1 MSSLAKVVLSRSVIV
16 YGSDR
21 NFDKNRFS
29 DHFQKL
35 SDAGVRL
42 CPQDGTCI
50 TTDIDFLVVSSAVE
64 QSIPDVKAAQDL
76 GVAII
81 KRAELLAEICND
93 AKSICVGGTNGKSTV
108 TGMIGWMLNQ
118 SGLNPTII
126 NGGGMLNFDRDNA
139 VIGNPDR
146 IVVETDESDGTIT
159 NFYADIAVL
168 TNISEDHKGLDELM
182 DIFRQFLSQSKMQVL
197 NIDCPNVAKL
207 ATEFP
212 DAVTYSNMGDV
223 DLIVPGHHNQSN
235 AQAALAVGR
244 LCHVDGIKSL
254 NEFKGIISRL
264 EVVGVKNN
272 ITVIDDF
279 GHNPDKIEAGLKT
292 LKENGKRL
300 ILMYQPHGFK
310 PTRDHKHEL
319 IDVFAKYLTK
329 DDILYMPDILYFGGT
344 VEQDISSADITNPLQ
359 DKGVNANYVPE
370 KTYIQD
376 KILKIVKPNDIV
388 CIMGARDDSLRQM
401 ARDIFESL

>member
-1 MSSLAKVVLSRSVIV
+1 VPN
-16 YGSDR
+16 YWPP
-21 NFDKNRFS
+21 N
-29 DHFQKL
+29 
-35 SDAGVRL
+35 
-42 CPQDGTCI
+42 
-50 TTDIDFLVVSSAVE
+50 
-64 QSIPDVKAAQDL
+64 
-76 GVAII
+76 
-81 KRAELLAEICND
+81 
-93 AKSICVGGTNGKSTV
+93 
-108 TGMIGWMLNQ
+108 
-118 SGLNPTII
+118 
-126 NGGGMLNFDRDNA
+126 
-139 VIGNPDR
+139 R

-159 NFYADIAVL
+159 NFHAGIAVL

-212 DAVTYSNMGDV
+212 DAVTYSNTGDV
-223 DLIVPGHHNQSN
+223 DLIVPGKHNQSN

-244 LCHVDGIKSL
+244 LCHLDGAKSL
-254 NEFKGIISRL
+254 NEFKGITSRL

-319 IDVFAKYLTK
+319 IDVFAKYPYALWARVMIVFVRWHSIFLKALIDGFINTNGFRGIGWCRGYGK
-329 DDILYMPDILYFGGT
+329 AIWAQGRISWCDLWHHTRYGCLYPHG
-344 VEQDISSADITNPLQ
+344 
-359 DKGVNANYVPE
+359 
-370 KTYIQD
+370 
-376 KILKIVKPNDIV
+376 
-388 CIMGARDDSLRQM
+388 
-401 ARDIFESL
+401 